1 MFYLFYRFY
10 GHFVFR
16 SPHPPPGGERR
27 IAGRSGYVA
36 AFCSQK
42 VHNPPRGKTAVNH
55 RSKNGNIPG
64 AKTHSVLDT
73 FYLSKRVPMPEKQPA
88 LHAEAQRAGE
98 YCRNVRTAI

>member
-16 SPHPPPGGERR
+16 SPQPLLGGERR
-27 IAGRSGYVA
+27 IARRSECVA

-42 VHNPPRGKTAVNH
+42 VHNPLRGKTAVNH

-64 AKTHSVLDT
+64 GKDT
-73 FYLSKRVPMPEKQPA
+73 FRFGHFLPFKKGSDA
-88 LHAEAQRAGE
+88 
-98 YCRNVRTAI
+98 